1 MVADCTWMKD
11 VMKSKIN
18 ARTLRNLSTH
28 FREIHSIWFP
38 DQEKRGRIG
47 TALMYVSRILSSYN
61 VFDSIH
67 RDLVNDDIPNY
78 WSNEW
83 HYMYLNAIERDQ
95 MYKSLKSSP
104 GVQLVNT
111 YDNGDGK
118 VKVFKLQDT
127 GKQVLVA
134 LNKDDVVI
142 YIFTTSK
149 KELWTWMAGEVWEN
163 AGAHGIVINTPVGE
177 NRSWINKVES
187 LQVQKVKASLDG
199 ELATIIEKERKI
211 IRAFMGRNKTRR
223 IVFYGPPGS
232 GKSLVAHALASEFMG
247 NRILIV
253 GCNAGFDDESL
264 NILTSVGGGAAVIFE
279 DADRNG
285 ELQKQMTYL
294 DSSTASL
301 IIMTINALASVDA
314 ALVRNGRF
322 DRVVYVG
329 LPTKDSIR
337 SFLGERLSVVRED
350 RLDQLVGLTYSAIE
364 ELLEN
369 VDILGEGVFEEE
381 VVRLRF
387 QCKISDEKAVADF
400 LGVKENKTADENKLE
415 GEEVGLEIANPG

>member
-1 MVADCTWMKD
+1 MKD
-11 VMKSKIN
+11 VMKPKIN

-67 RDLVNDDIPNY
+67 RDLVNNDIPNY

-104 GVQLVNT
+104 GIKLVNT

-118 VKVFKLQDT
+118 VKVFKLQET
-127 GKQVLVA
+127 GKQVLVV

-187 LQVQKVKASLDG
+187 LQTKNVKASLDG

-369 VDILGEGVFEEE
+369 IDILGEGVFEEE

-400 LGVKENKTADENKLE
+400 LGVKENKTAAESGPE
-415 GEEVGLEIANPG
+415 SSEVGPEIANPG

>member
-1 MVADCTWMKD
+1 MKD
-11 VMKSKIN
+11 VMKPKIN

-47 TALMYVSRILSSYN
+47 TALMYISRILSSYN

-83 HYMYLNAIERDQ
+83 HYMYLNSLEQDQ

-104 GVQLVNT
+104 SVQLVNT

-118 VKVFKLQDT
+118 VKTFKLHDT
-127 GKQVLVA
+127 GKQVLVV

-369 VDILGEGVFEEE
+369 IDILGEGVFEEE

-415 GEEVGLEIANPG
+415 GDEVGLEIANPG